1 MFKGKF
7 NYSNSLT
14 LENKILIVASI
25 FLSDG
30 ILGVTRKLLRYT
42 REDLLSFFTPF
53 SLNDSFVV

>member
-1 MFKGKF
+1 LHIFKGKF

-30 ILGVTRKLLRYT
+30 ILGVTTIVPLMEFWSNVSVKKKLKL
-42 REDLLSFFTPF
+42 
-53 SLNDSFVV
+53 